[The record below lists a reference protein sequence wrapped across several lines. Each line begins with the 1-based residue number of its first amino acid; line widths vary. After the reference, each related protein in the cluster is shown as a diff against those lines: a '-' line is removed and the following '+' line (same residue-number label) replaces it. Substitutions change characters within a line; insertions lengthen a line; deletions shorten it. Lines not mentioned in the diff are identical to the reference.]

1 MAKETSKITY
11 LAGMISSV
19 HNRLFS
25 PGGCLTPL
33 AIRGYLD
40 GTLRLSGRMQVEE
53 HLKKCN
59 LCAEA
64 LNGYKS
70 RGSDN
75 YLHSDV
81 EYLSRKVRRA
91 YNSRS
96 YAPGKRMPVFI
107 TLTLAVFLLILML
120 IFYVL
125 HQNIIN
131 QKVHQKPKTD
141 STMQSKVIPA
151 DTSAGLHTGLSK

>member
-1 MAKETSKITY
+1 MIT
-11 LAGMISSV
+11 SV

-25 PGGCLTPL
+25 PGGCLTPF

-59 LCAEA
+59 FCTEA
-64 LNGYKS
+64 LEGYKS
-70 RGSDN
+70 RGSKN

-91 YNSRS
+91 YNSRTYS
-96 YAPGKRMPVFI
+96 PGRRMPVFI
-107 TLTLAVFLLILML
+107 AFTLAIFLLILVL

-125 HQNIIN
+125 HQNIVN
-131 QKVHQKPKTD
+131 QKEHQKVKAD
-141 STMQSKVIPA
+141 STVQTQAAPA
-151 DTSAGLHTGLSK
+151 DSSKILHSENSE

>member
-1 MAKETSKITY
+1 MITS
-11 LAGMISSV
+11 V
-19 HNRLFS
+19 NNRLFS
-25 PGGCLTPL
+25 PGGCLTPM

-40 GTLRLSGRMQVEE
+40 GTLRLGGRIQVEE
-53 HLKKCN
+53 HLKTCK
-59 LCAEA
+59 LCTEA
-64 LNGYKS
+64 LEGYKS
-70 RGSDN
+70 RGSKS

-96 YAPGKRMPVFI
+96 YSPGRRLPVFI
-107 TLTLAVFLLILML
+107 AFTLAIFLLILVL

-131 QKVHQKPKTD
+131 QKDQQKVKAD
-141 STMQSKVIPA
+141 STVQTRISPA
-151 DTSAGLHTGLSK
+151 DSSGTLHSGKSE

>member
-1 MAKETSKITY
+1 
-11 LAGMISSV
+11 MISSV

-53 HLKKCN
+53 HLKKCK
-59 LCAEA
+59 LCSEA
-64 LNGYKS
+64 LEGYKG
-70 RGSDN
+70 RGATS

-91 YNSRS
+91 YKSGS
-96 YAPGKRMPVFI
+96 YSPGYRISVFI
-107 TLTLAVFLLILML
+107 ALTLAVFLLILVL
-120 IFYVL
+120 IFYIL
-125 HQNIIN
+125 RQNITNKEDN
-131 QKVHQKPKTD
+131 QKV
-141 STMQSKVIPA
+141 KVDTTIQTTVSPA
-151 DTSAGLHTGLSK
+151 DTSNAVHLGKSE

>member
-1 MAKETSKITY
+1 
-11 LAGMISSV
+11 MISSV

-53 HLKKCN
+53 HLKKCK

-64 LNGYKS
+64 LEGYKG
-70 RGSDN
+70 RGTTN

-81 EYLSRKVRRA
+81 EYLSRKVRRT

-96 YAPGKRMPVFI
+96 YWPGRRMPVFVS
-107 TLTLAVFLLILML
+107 LTLAVFLLVLVLVFYILR
-120 IFYVL
+120 
-125 HQNIIN
+125 QNIPN
-131 QKVHQKPKTD
+131 KEDHQKVKSD
-141 STMQSKVIPA
+141 STIQTTVSPA
-151 DTSAGLHTGLSK
+151 DTSDVLRVGESE

>member
-1 MAKETSKITY
+1 
-11 LAGMISSV
+11 MISSV
-19 HNRLFS
+19 NNRLFS

-53 HLKKCN
+53 HLKKCK
-59 LCAEA
+59 LCTEA

-70 RGSDN
+70 RGSKS
-75 YLHSDV
+75 YLSSDV

-91 YNSRS
+91 YNSSSFSPAR
-96 YAPGKRMPVFI
+96 RMPVLIVF
-107 TLTLAVFLLILML
+107 TLAVFLLILAL
-120 IFYVL
+120 IFFVL

-131 QKVHQKPKTD
+131 QKDHQKVKAD
-141 STMQSKVIPA
+141 STIQKQLSPA
-151 DTSAGLHTGLSK
+151 DTSRVLQVEKSE

>member
-1 MAKETSKITY
+1 
-11 LAGMISSV
+11 MISSV
-19 HNRLFS
+19 NNRLFS

-53 HLKKCN
+53 HLKKCK
-59 LCAEA
+59 LCTEA
-64 LNGYKS
+64 LDGYKS
-70 RGSDN
+70 RTSKS
-75 YLHSDV
+75 YLSSDV

-96 YAPGKRMPVFI
+96 TSPARRMPVLI
-107 TLTLAVFLLILML
+107 VLTLAVFLLILVL

-125 HQNIIN
+125 RQNILNQKDHQNV
-131 QKVHQKPKTD
+131 KAD
-141 STMQSKVIPA
+141 SATQTQVSPA
-151 DTSAGLHTGLSK
+151 DTSGILHVEKSE

>member
-1 MAKETSKITY
+1 MITS
-11 LAGMISSV
+11 AN
-19 HNRLFS
+19 NRLFS

-53 HLKKCN
+53 HLKTCK

-64 LNGYKS
+64 LEGYKS
-70 RGSDN
+70 RGSKS

-96 YAPGKRMPVFI
+96 YSPGRRLPVLIVF
-107 TLTLAVFLLILML
+107 TLAVFLLILVL

-131 QKVHQKPKTD
+131 QKDQQKVKPD
-141 STMQSKVIPA
+141 STVQTQVSPA
-151 DTSAGLHTGLSK
+151 DSSGAFNTGKSE

>member
-1 MAKETSKITY
+1 
-11 LAGMISSV
+11 MISSV
-19 HNRLFS
+19 NNRLFS
-25 PGGCLTPL
+25 PGGCLTTL

-53 HLKKCN
+53 HLKKCK
-59 LCAEA
+59 LCTEA
-64 LNGYKS
+64 LDGYKS
-70 RGSDN
+70 RSSKS
-75 YLHSDV
+75 YLSSDV

-96 YAPGKRMPVFI
+96 FSPARRMPVLIVF
-107 TLTLAVFLLILML
+107 TLAVFLFILAL

-131 QKVHQKPKTD
+131 LKDHQKVKADSIIQKQV
-141 STMQSKVIPA
+141 SPA
-151 DTSAGLHTGLSK
+151 DTSRVLQVEKSE

>member
-1 MAKETSKITY
+1 
-11 LAGMISSV
+11 MISSV

-53 HLKKCN
+53 HLKKCK
-59 LCAEA
+59 LCEEA
-64 LNGYKS
+64 LEGFKS
-70 RGSDN
+70 RGSNN

-81 EYLSRKVRRA
+81 EYLSRKVRRT

-96 YAPGKRMPVFI
+96 YSSGRKMPVFI
-107 TLTLAVFLLILML
+107 VITLAVFLLVLVL
-120 IFYVL
+120 IFYILLQNIMNQKGQEKVKADSTIQTQVLPEDASKVL
-125 HQNIIN
+125 HDE
-131 QKVHQKPKTD
+131 K
-141 STMQSKVIPA
+141 SE
-151 DTSAGLHTGLSK
+151 

>member
-1 MAKETSKITY
+1 
-11 LAGMISSV
+11 MISSV

-53 HLKKCN
+53 HLKKCK
-59 LCAEA
+59 LCSEA
-64 LNGYKS
+64 LEGYKS
-70 RGSDN
+70 RGSNN

-96 YAPGKRMPVFI
+96 YSPGRRMPVFI
-107 TLTLAVFLLILML
+107 AFTLAIFLLILVL

-131 QKVHQKPKTD
+131 QKVPQKVKAD
-141 STMQSKVIPA
+141 SAVQTQVSPA
-151 DTSAGLHTGLSK
+151 DTSKNFHSEISE

>member
-1 MAKETSKITY
+1 
-11 LAGMISSV
+11 MISSV

-53 HLKKCN
+53 HLKICM
-59 LCAEA
+59 LCTEA
-64 LNGYKS
+64 LEGYKS
-70 RGSDN
+70 RGAKSYMPSD
-75 YLHSDV
+75 L

-96 YAPGKRMPVFI
+96 YSPGRRIPVLIVF
-107 TLTLAVFLLILML
+107 TLAVFLLIIVLV
-120 IFYVL
+120 FYVL
-125 HQNIIN
+125 HQNITN
-131 QKVHQKPKTD
+131 QEGHPKVKPD
-141 STMQSKVIPA
+141 STMQTKVLPADSSKVLQI
-151 DTSAGLHTGLSK
+151 DKSE

>member
-1 MAKETSKITY
+1 
-11 LAGMISSV
+11 MISSV
-19 HNRLFS
+19 NNRLFS

-53 HLKKCN
+53 HLKKCK

-64 LNGYKS
+64 LEGYKS
-70 RGSDN
+70 RGSKS
-75 YLHSDV
+75 YLSSDV

-96 YAPGKRMPVFI
+96 FSPARRMPVLIVF
-107 TLTLAVFLLILML
+107 TLAVFLLILAL

-131 QKVHQKPKTD
+131 QKDHQKVKAD
-141 STMQSKVIPA
+141 STIQTKVSSA
-151 DTSAGLHTGLSK
+151 DSSRVLHVEKSE

>member
-1 MAKETSKITY
+1 
-11 LAGMISSV
+11 MISSV
-19 HNRLFS
+19 NNRLFS

-53 HLKKCN
+53 HLKKCK
-59 LCAEA
+59 LCTEA
-64 LNGYKS
+64 LEGYKS
-70 RGSDN
+70 RGSKS
-75 YLHSDV
+75 YLSSDV

-96 YAPGKRMPVFI
+96 FSPGRRIPVLIVF
-107 TLTLAVFLLILML
+107 TLAVFLLILAL

-131 QKVHQKPKTD
+131 QKDHQKVKAD
-141 STMQSKVIPA
+141 STIQTQVSSA
-151 DTSAGLHTGLSK
+151 DTSRVLHVEKSE

>member
-1 MAKETSKITY
+1 
-11 LAGMISSV
+11 
-19 HNRLFS
+19 
-25 PGGCLTPL
+25 
-33 AIRGYLD
+33 
-40 GTLRLSGRMQVEE
+40 LSGRRQVEE

-64 LNGYKS
+64 LEGYKS
-70 RGSDN
+70 RGSKS

-96 YAPGKRMPVFI
+96 YSPGRRMPVLIAF
-107 TLTLAVFLLILML
+107 TLAVFLLILVI

-125 HQNIIN
+125 HQNILN
-131 QKVHQKPKTD
+131 QKNNPKVKAD
-141 STMQSKVIPA
+141 SAVQSQVSPA
-151 DTSAGLHTGLSK
+151 DTSAVLHVRKSE

>member
-1 MAKETSKITY
+1 
-11 LAGMISSV
+11 MISSV

-25 PGGCLTPL
+25 PGGCLTTL

-53 HLKKCN
+53 HLKTCK

-64 LNGYKS
+64 LEGYKG
-70 RGSDN
+70 RGTKS

-96 YAPGKRMPVFI
+96 YSPERRMPVLIAF
-107 TLTLAVFLLILML
+107 TLAVFLLIIVLV
-120 IFYVL
+120 FYVL
-125 HQNIIN
+125 HLNMMN
-131 QKVHQKPKTD
+131 QEDHPKVKSD
-141 STMQSKVIPA
+141 STIQTKVSPA
-151 DTSAGLHTGLSK
+151 DTSGVLHIDKSE

>member
-1 MAKETSKITY
+1 
-11 LAGMISSV
+11 MISSV

-40 GTLRLSGRMQVEE
+40 GTIRLSGRMQVEE
-53 HLKKCN
+53 HLKTCK

-64 LNGYKS
+64 LEGYKS
-70 RGSDN
+70 RGSKS

-96 YAPGKRMPVFI
+96 YSPGRRMPVLIVF
-107 TLTLAVFLLILML
+107 TLAVFLLILVL

-125 HQNIIN
+125 HQNITN
-131 QKVHQKPKTD
+131 QENQQKAKAD
-141 STMQSKVIPA
+141 STLLKQGSPA
-151 DTSAGLHTGLSK
+151 DTSKVLHVEKSE

>member
-1 MAKETSKITY
+1 
-11 LAGMISSV
+11 MISSV
-19 HNRLFS
+19 YNRLFS

-53 HLKKCN
+53 HLKKCK

-64 LNGYKS
+64 LEGYKG
-70 RGSDN
+70 RGSKN

-96 YAPGKRMPVFI
+96 YSPGRRLPVFI
-107 TLTLAVFLLILML
+107 AFSLAIFLLILVL
-120 IFYVL
+120 IFFVL
-125 HQNIIN
+125 HQNIVN
-131 QKVHQKPKTD
+131 QKDHQNVKAD
-141 STMQSKVIPA
+141 SSMQSKVSPA
-151 DTSAGLHTGLSK
+151 DTSTVLHVEKSE

>member
-1 MAKETSKITY
+1 
-11 LAGMISSV
+11 MISSV

-33 AIRGYLD
+33 AIRSYLD

-53 HLKKCN
+53 HLKKCK

-64 LNGYKS
+64 LEGYKS
-70 RGSDN
+70 RGSKN

-81 EYLSRKVRRA
+81 EYLSRKVRRT

-96 YAPGKRMPVFI
+96 YSPGRRLPVFI
-107 TLTLAVFLLILML
+107 AFTLAVFLLILAL
-120 IFYVL
+120 IFYAL
-125 HQNIIN
+125 HQNITKPGEHK
-131 QKVHQKPKTD
+131 KVKAD
-141 STMQSKVIPA
+141 STIQTQVTPA
-151 DTSAGLHTGLSK
+151 DSPKNTHFEMSE

>member
-1 MAKETSKITY
+1 
-11 LAGMISSV
+11 MISSV

-53 HLKKCN
+53 HLKKCK

-64 LNGYKS
+64 LEGYKS
-70 RGSDN
+70 RGSKS

-81 EYLSRKVRRA
+81 EYLSRKVRRE

-96 YAPGKRMPVFI
+96 YSPGRRMPVFI
-107 TLTLAVFLLILML
+107 AFTLAVFLLIVAIIL
-120 IFYVL
+120 YVL
-125 HQNIIN
+125 HQNIVN
-131 QKVHQKPKTD
+131 QKAQQKVKAD
-141 STMQSKVIPA
+141 SSVQTQASPA
-151 DTSAGLHTGLSK
+151 DTSRVLQVEKSE

>member
-1 MAKETSKITY
+1 
-11 LAGMISSV
+11 MISSV

-25 PGGCLTPL
+25 PGGCLTAL
-33 AIRGYLD
+33 AIRSYLD

-53 HLKKCN
+53 HLKKCK

-64 LNGYKS
+64 LEGYKS
-70 RGSDN
+70 RGSKN

-96 YAPGKRMPVFI
+96 YSPGRRLPVFI
-107 TLTLAVFLLILML
+107 AFTLAVFLMILVL

-125 HQNIIN
+125 HQNITN
-131 QKVHQKPKTD
+131 QKEHQKVKAD
-141 STMQSKVIPA
+141 STIQTKVTPA
-151 DTSAGLHTGLSK
+151 DTSKDLHSHVSK

>member
-1 MAKETSKITY
+1 
-11 LAGMISSV
+11 MISSV

-40 GTLRLSGRMQVEE
+40 GTLRPNGRIMVEE
-53 HLKKCN
+53 HLKKCQ
-59 LCAEA
+59 LCKEA
-64 LNGYKS
+64 LEGYKS
-70 RGSDN
+70 RGAKT

-91 YNSRS
+91 YHTRS
-96 YAPGKRMPVFI
+96 FSPGRRMPMFIVF
-107 TLTLAVFLLILML
+107 TLAVFLIILAF

-131 QKVHQKPKTD
+131 QKNHQKAKAD
-141 STMQSKVIPA
+141 STIQTSISPA
-151 DTSAGLHTGLSK
+151 DTSGILHVGKSE

>member
-1 MAKETSKITY
+1 MAKETLKITY

-33 AIRGYLD
+33 AIRSYLD
-40 GTLRLSGRMQVEE
+40 GTLRLIGRMQVEE

-59 LCAEA
+59 LCTEA
-64 LNGYKS
+64 LEGYKS
-70 RGSDN
+70 RGSNN

-91 YNSRS
+91 YNTRS
-96 YAPGKRMPVFI
+96 YSPGRRLPVFI
-107 TLTLAVFLLILML
+107 PLTLAVFLLILVL
-120 IFYVL
+120 IFFVL

-131 QKVHQKPKTD
+131 QKEHLKVKTD
-141 STMQSKVIPA
+141 STVQTTGAPA
-151 DTSAGLHTGLSK
+151 DTSGAFHSALSE

>member
-1 MAKETSKITY
+1 
-11 LAGMISSV
+11 MISSV

-40 GTLRLSGRMQVEE
+40 GTLRLNGRIMVEE
-53 HLKKCN
+53 HLKKCQF
-59 LCAEA
+59 CKEA
-64 LNGYKS
+64 LEGYKS
-70 RGSDN
+70 RGAKN

-91 YNSRS
+91 YHSRS
-96 YAPGKRMPVFI
+96 YSPGRRMPMFIVF
-107 TLTLAVFLLILML
+107 TLAVFLIILAF
-120 IFYVL
+120 IFYIL

-131 QKVHQKPKTD
+131 QKSHQKVKAD
-141 STMQSKVIPA
+141 STIQTRVSSA
-151 DTSAGLHTGLSK
+151 DTSRVLHVEKSE